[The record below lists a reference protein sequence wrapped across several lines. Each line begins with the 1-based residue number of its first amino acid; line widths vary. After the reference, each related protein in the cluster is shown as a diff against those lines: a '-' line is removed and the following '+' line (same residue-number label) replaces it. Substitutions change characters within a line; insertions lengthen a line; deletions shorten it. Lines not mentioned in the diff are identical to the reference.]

1 MSIIFI
7 QAGKGEKNAFEQKK
21 NVIFMYILMVKN
33 VTLKHIN

>member
-7 QAGKGEKNAFEQKK
+7 QAGKGEKNAFKKKK

-33 VTLKHIN
+33 ETLKQIN